1 MENENE
7 RKWNISVLQP
17 QETTEDYKDS
27 SAGYTEPLHRGNLLK
42 VSTFDSN
49 QPESQIQEYTEL
61 GRSNTN
67 ESLMRQD
74 SLETQLAYQSWIN
87 SRFSEPLNLETG
99 HIEPIE
105 VKPKP
110 KSKVKKQKNKTRN
123 VNISKGIKSLQRN
136 NSKDRFVTMMQT
148 IKNMV

>member
-1 MENENE
+1 MPILSTEKEKHLDFAQYEEVRDEALRFKLKKANICNKRNLSDIMENEND

-49 QPESQIQEYTEL
+49 QPESQIQEYTEFD
-61 GRSNTN
+61 RSNTN

-74 SLETQLAYQSWIN
+74 SLETQLAYQS
-87 SRFSEPLNLETG
+87 
-99 HIEPIE
+99 
-105 VKPKP
+105 
-110 KSKVKKQKNKTRN
+110 
-123 VNISKGIKSLQRN
+123 
-136 NSKDRFVTMMQT
+136 
-148 IKNMV
+148 